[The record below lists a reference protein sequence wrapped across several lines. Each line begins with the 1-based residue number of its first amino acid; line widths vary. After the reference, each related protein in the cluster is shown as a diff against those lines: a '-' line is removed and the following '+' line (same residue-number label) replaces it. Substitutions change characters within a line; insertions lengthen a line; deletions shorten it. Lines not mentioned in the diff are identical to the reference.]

1 MTEATVEIDAQYR
14 AMREEA
20 ALVDRPGL
28 AAIAVMGPEA
38 ADYLQ
43 GQLTND
49 VEGIAHGEGRYAAL
63 LDRKGHLQGDMRVLR
78 TADDGGD
85 DAYLLLAEAQ
95 AAPAL
100 LRHLTTYKIGR
111 EVEVADRSPELA
123 LTSVIGPRAAE
134 LTRAEDLGS
143 EHAHRELPLGSATCR
158 AIATDLGIDLVG
170 SPPDLEAASAALL
183 EAGAERAGEAA
194 AEVLRIESG
203 RPRFGHEMSE
213 ATMPAEA
220 GITDRAV
227 DFEKG
232 CYIGQE
238 PVARLHYRGRPNRV
252 LRGLAL
258 GAPAEAGAAL
268 SLGEKEVGRIGS
280 SRVSPALG
288 PIALAVV
295 RREAEPGD
303 TLEVEGGGTA
313 EVVELP
319 FQRG

>member
-1 MTEATVEIDAQYR
+1 MTEAAAVELDAQYR

-28 AAIAVMGPEA
+28 AAIAVSGAEA

-49 VEGIAHGEGRYAAL
+49 VEAIAPGEGRYAAL
-63 LDRKGHLQGDMRVLR
+63 LDRKGHLQGDLRVLR
-78 TADDGGD
+78 TGETE
-85 DAYLLLAEAQ
+85 YLLLGEAEAG
-95 AAPAL
+95 PAVS
-100 LRHLTTYKIGR
+100 RHLATYKIGR
-111 EVEVADRSPELA
+111 DVEVTDRGGELG

-134 LTRAEDLGS
+134 LTGAEDLTS
-143 EHAHRELPLGSATCR
+143 EHAHRELPLGSATCV
-158 AIATDLGIDLVG
+158 AVATDLGVDLLA
-170 SPPDLEAASAALL
+170 SRADLEAARAVLL

-194 AEVLRIESG
+194 AEVLRVESG
-203 RPRFGHEMSE
+203 RPRFGRDMGE

-220 GITDRAV
+220 GIVERAV

-238 PVARLHYRGRPNRV
+238 PVARLHYKGRPNRV
-252 LRGLAL
+252 LRGLTLA
-258 GAPAEAGAAL
+258 APAEAGAVL
-268 SLGEKEVGRIGS
+268 TLGEKEVGRIGTPC
-280 SRVSPALG
+280 VSPALG

-295 RREAEPGD
+295 RREAGPGD
-303 TLEVEGGGTA
+303 ALEVAGAGTA

-319 FQRG
+319 FRS

>member
-1 MTEATVEIDAQYR
+1 MTEAAAAVELDAQYR

-28 AAIAVMGPEA
+28 VAIAVSGPDA

-49 VEGIAHGEGRYAAL
+49 VEAIAPGAGCYAAL
-63 LDRKGHLQGDMRVLR
+63 LDRKGHLQGDLRVLR
-78 TADDGGD
+78 RGEHE
-85 DAYLLLAEAQ
+85 YLLLAEAE
-95 AAPAL
+95 AGPAV

-111 EVEVADRSPELA
+111 EVEVADRGDELA
-123 LTSVIGPRAAE
+123 LTSLIGPRALE
-134 LTRAEDLGS
+134 LTRAEGLAP
-143 EHAHRELPLGSATCR
+143 EHAHRELPIGAVTCL
-158 AIATDLGIDLVG
+158 AVATDAGIDLLAA
-170 SPPDLEAASAALL
+170 PADLEPACAALL

-194 AEVLRIESG
+194 AEVLRVESG
-203 RPRFGHEMSE
+203 RPRFGREMSE

-220 GITDRAV
+220 GIVERAV
-227 DFEKG
+227 DFDKG

-252 LRGLAL
+252 LRGLTL
-258 GAPAEAGAAL
+258 GAPTEPGAVL
-268 SLGEKEVGRIGS
+268 MLGEKEVGRIGS
-280 SRVSPALG
+280 ACVSPALG

-295 RREAEPGD
+295 RREAEPGAA
-303 TLEVEGGGTA
+303 LEVAGAGDA

-319 FQRG
+319 FRS